1 MKKTGFKKA
10 LLGMSGGI
18 DSALVAAIACDAL
31 GSENVR
37 LVMLPSKYNGDWLY
51 GKGELKLANGFK
63 YIGEWTDGEI
73 TGLGKATY
81 NNGNVYSGYLKKAQ
95 PHGVG
100 KMIYISGRVFK
111 GIWDNGKEK
120 TPLCNSN

>member
-1 MKKTGFKKA
+1 M
-10 LLGMSGGI
+10 
-18 DSALVAAIACDAL
+18 
-31 GSENVR
+31 
-37 LVMLPSKYNGDWLY
+37 
-51 GKGELKLANGFK
+51 ANGFK

-120 TPLCNSN
+120 TPLM